1 MSMVLISK
9 TCPFCERRFERHFP
23 AAGYYAWK
31 KGALIQDAFQ
41 NDTADAR
48 EFLITGICPECFD
61 SMGGDDDDAEID

>member
-31 KGALIQDAFQ
+31 KGALVQDAFP

-61 SMGGDDDDAEID
+61 SMGGDDDDADD